1 MEGDSLDGDAV
12 DLAVWQG
19 ARSRRLLQLDPL
31 ANYFPG
37 TAFPGTTFPGTTSP
51 TGKLFSR

>member
-12 DLAVWQG
+12 DLAVWAG
-19 ARSRRLLQLDPL
+19 PRCRRLLQLDPL

-37 TAFPGTTFPGTTSP
+37 TSFPGTTFPGP
-51 TGKLFSR
+51 P

>member
-31 ANYFPG
+31 ADYFPG
-37 TAFPGTTFPGTTSP
+37 RTFPGTSSP
-51 TGKLFSR
+51 TGKVYSS